1 MGISGIIVANMISA
15 GLLLNIIVGSKT
27 RLALRT
33 PENQVSLA
41 LLLVCIVGCFAESM
55 AWVLDGRGGPV
66 CYWLNLLVNTYLFLG
81 NLLVSFFWLAFLDLH
96 FYYDRNRTRE
106 KLRIPA
112 VLYLILAL
120 ILLVN
125 FRYPIVFRINENNQY
140 ERMPFGTLYFI
151 SAALVILC
159 SLKIARDYRKK
170 KGKQRFMFVGL
181 FMVPVAL
188 ACLVQFLFY
197 GYSVMW
203 AGVAVGLA
211 GATLALHNENAY
223 QDSLTGLL
231 NRTYLDYYLARA
243 AQKKNPVIC
252 GIMID
257 ADDFKSIND
266 NFGHS
271 EGDEALKNIARILK
285 ASLGKEEIAFRYAG
299 DEFIVLNDTGSAEL
313 LEDYCR

>member
-1 MGISGIIVANMISA
+1 
-15 GLLLNIIVGSKT
+15 
-27 RLALRT
+27 
-33 PENQVSLA
+33 
-41 LLLVCIVGCFAESM
+41 
-55 AWVLDGRGGPV
+55 
-66 CYWLNLLVNTYLFLG
+66 
-81 NLLVSFFWLAFLDLH
+81 
-96 FYYDRNRTRE
+96 
-106 KLRIPA
+106 
-112 VLYLILAL
+112 
-120 ILLVN
+120 
-125 FRYPIVFRINENNQY
+125 
-140 ERMPFGTLYFI
+140 
-151 SAALVILC
+151 
-159 SLKIARDYRKK
+159 
-170 KGKQRFMFVGL
+170 MFVGL

-313 LEDYCR
+313 LEDYCRGLKQNLEDYNEKSGKSYHLSLSWGMAKADLGKQSVDDFLKQMDLQMYQKKHKRKEKAIDNTHRGII